1 MAKIKFLL
9 IRKEDREKYPNLLT
23 LAELKKIKLMPKP
36 RVKPR
41 ALYIWWTPYGRE
53 SRYLYDK
60 HLTCP
65 YKMSKE
71 ELKEY
76 EEKKL
81 KRRQDRAR
89 KKILE
94 QLKESIIPCQKVVF
108 DVETTGLDCK
118 NDEILQFSAINEKG
132 EILLNTYI
140 KPKHKTSWE
149 NAESINGISPEMVKN
164 CKTIDEL
171 WEDIQKIFLS
181 ATELIAYNG
190 SFDISFL
197 ENANIYFRE
206 NVYLSD
212 VMLDFTEIYGEW
224 NEYYGNYKWQKLTT
238 CASYYGYE
246 FKAHDSLEDVRATLY
261 CYNKIKESNT

>member
-1 MAKIKFLL
+1 MSKIKFLL
-9 IRKEDREKYPNLLT
+9 IRKQDRVKYPNLMT

-41 ALYIWWTPYGRE
+41 GLYIWWTPYRKE

-60 HLTCP
+60 ELTCP
-65 YKMSKE
+65 YKMNKF
-71 ELKEY
+71 ELREQ
-76 EEKKL
+76 EIKKQ
-81 KRRQDRAR
+81 KRNQDRAR
-89 KKILE
+89 KKILQ
-94 QLKESIIPCQKVVF
+94 QLKETIKPCQKVVF
-108 DVETTGLDCK
+108 DVETTGLDYRY
-118 NDEILQFSAINEKG
+118 DEILQFSAINEKG

-140 KPKHKTSWE
+140 KPKRHVAWS
-149 NAESINGISPEMVKN
+149 AAQAINGITPEMVKD

-197 ENANIYFRE
+197 EKANIYFRDD
-206 NVYLSD
+206 VYLSD
-212 VMLDFTEIYGEW
+212 VMLDFAEIYGEW
-224 NEYYGNYKWQKLTT
+224 SEYHCDYKWQKLTT

-261 CYNKIKESNT
+261 CYNKIKENNT